1 MKFLIHNLKYCIP
14 SEIQKYSVKV
24 IDNSKF
30 EILDVVKIFNSGMRN
45 QENKIVQANEI
56 FKNIGKGTS
65 IRYSKSYIYKS

>member
-1 MKFLIHNLKYCIP
+1 M
-14 SEIQKYSVKV
+14 
-24 IDNSKF
+24 
-30 EILDVVKIFNSGMRN
+30 DVVKIFNSGMRN